1 MKSLL
6 FILLV
11 FLLAFT
17 KINAQS
23 FAYIDSDYIL
33 GNVPEYAESKAKLDK
48 LAETWTKDIEDRF
61 KVIKTQKENF
71 DKEEILLP
79 AEEKA
84 KRKSEI
90 EKLEKETLDLQTQRF
105 GLNGDYFMKRQELI
119 KPIQDRIYTAM
130 KKVAKAEGYTFVFD
144 KANQSNLIYADKEAD
159 ISNSVLEEM
168 GITKD

>member
-1 MKSLL
+1 MKSLHVV
-6 FILLV
+6 I
-11 FLLAFT
+11 FLMMALFT
-17 KINAQS
+17 KVNAQS
-23 FAYIDSDYIL
+23 FAFIDSDYMLNSI
-33 GNVPEYAESKAKLDK
+33 PEYAESKAKLDK

-61 KVIKTQKENF
+61 NVIKTQKEKFN
-71 DKEEILLP
+71 KEEILLP

-90 EKLEKETLDLQTQRF
+90 EKLEKETLELQTQRF

-130 KKVAKAEGYTFVFD
+130 KKVAKSEGYTFVFD

-159 ISNSVLEEM
+159 ISNTVLEEM
-168 GITKD
+168 GITKE

>member
-1 MKSLL
+1 MKSIG

-48 LAETWTKDIEDRF
+48 LAETWTKDIEDRL

-159 ISNSVLEEM
+159 ISNTVLEDM

>member
-1 MKSLL
+1 MTAL
-6 FILLV
+6 
-11 FLLAFT
+11 FT
-17 KINAQS
+17 KVNAQS
-23 FAYIDSDYIL
+23 FAFIDSDYMLNSI
-33 GNVPEYAESKAKLDK
+33 PEYAESKAKLDK

-61 KVIKTQKENF
+61 NVIKTQKENF
-71 DKEEILLP
+71 NKEEILLP

-90 EKLEKETLDLQTQRF
+90 EKLEKETMELQTQRF

-144 KANQSNLIYADKEAD
+144 KANQSTLIYADKEAD
-159 ISNSVLEEM
+159 ISNTVLEEM
-168 GITKD
+168 GITKE

>member
-1 MKSLL
+1 MTSLL

-159 ISNSVLEEM
+159 ISNTVLEEM

>member
-1 MKSLL
+1 MKSIG

>member
-1 MKSLL
+1 MNSMRL
-6 FILLV
+6 IIV
-11 FLLAFT
+11 FLLIWFNQA
-17 KINAQS
+17 NAQS

-33 GNVPEYAESKAKLDK
+33 SSIPEYTESKAKLDK

-61 KVIKTQKENF
+61 NIVKTQKENF
-71 DKEEILLP
+71 NKEEILLP
-79 AEEKA
+79 TEEKA

-119 KPIQDRIYTAM
+119 KPIQDRIYTSM

-159 ISNSVLEEM
+159 ISNAVLEEM
-168 GITKD
+168 GITKE

>member
-6 FILLV
+6 FILLF

-17 KINAQS
+17 KMNAQS

-33 GNVPEYAESKAKLDK
+33 GSVPEYAESKAKLDK